1 MRLLLGLILLIPLLH
16 VGCTSFN
23 TMTLGRLDND
33 SLFVECFGHKQKGIP
48 VKLKVPT
55 HVVVSIYE
63 QQVLLRGDDGVRLQ
77 SFSPPQYEVESELSY
92 TDKVFLVDFVR
103 PAGGSL
109 TIGSPGSNGI
119 TFDDD
124 QYFKTI
130 KAEVQEETMKQIGT
144 ALDTVKGA
152 LTSAGGIVEGEDT
165 DHPNLKF
172 EKSIIA
178 CQRFDLARPHW
189 EEEVNAFVEEY
200 IGECG
205 TCPVPAKQAVLP
217 EVELPPGPQAQKS
230 DLIIPGSSRK
240 QVGIGFRPEAPPALE
255 LLE

>member
-1 MRLLLGLILLIPLLH
+1 MRLLLVILLLVPLQH
-16 VGCTSFN
+16 VGCTSFK
-23 TMTLGRLDND
+23 TMSLGRLDND
-33 SLFVECFGHKQKGIP
+33 SLYPECFGKKKKGIP

-63 QQVLLRGDDGVRLQ
+63 QQVLVQGSDGVRLQ
-77 SFSPPQYEVESELSY
+77 SFSPPQYEVDSVLAY

-109 TIGSPGSNGI
+109 TIGENRADGI

-124 QYFKTI
+124 QYFKSI
-130 KAEVQEETMKQIGT
+130 KAKVEEQTMAQIGT
-144 ALDTVKGA
+144 ALGTVSGA
-152 LTSAGGIVEGEDT
+152 LTSSSGVVKGEDQ

-189 EEEVNAFVEEY
+189 EHEVNGFVQQY
-200 IGECG
+200 IAGCK
-205 TCPVPAKQAVLP
+205 TCPVPSQKPVHPMPASDPKA
-217 EVELPPGPQAQKS
+217 ELPAEQKQF
-230 DLIIPGSSRK
+230 SSS
-240 QVGIGFRPEAPPALE
+240 FHSEAPPALE
-255 LLE
+255 LIE